1 MRKPLKII
9 LLLVLVIPLGCSD
22 NSSPEEESQNPVA
35 LRESIVSAG
44 VAFAYQGEV
53 LTNYL
58 ANPKRAAVSGYFWF
72 EEDLGD
78 DVIFGLDI
86 EWLEGVN
93 YPVLVSGGDWMC
105 LAGVSR

>member
-1 MRKPLKII
+1 M
-9 LLLVLVIPLGCSD
+9 
-22 NSSPEEESQNPVA
+22 
-35 LRESIVSAG
+35 
-44 VAFAYQGEV
+44 
-53 LTNYL
+53 TNYL